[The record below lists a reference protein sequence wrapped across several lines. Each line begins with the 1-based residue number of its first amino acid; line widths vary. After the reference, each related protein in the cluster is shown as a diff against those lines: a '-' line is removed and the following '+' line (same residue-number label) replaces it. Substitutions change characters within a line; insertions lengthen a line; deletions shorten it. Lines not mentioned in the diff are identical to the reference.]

1 MAAETISTH
10 TVKNDATTTIVT
22 RTTTIVSEHAE
33 IYAEPIEQDELQ
45 SVGVVEG
52 VRKTLRDFWFPSNT
66 HDHTDD
72 DDEEDDKEEH
82 TEPHQDPSLLP
93 GNSVMRRA
101 YDYWKSLTRD
111 ATESAKA
118 RVLEAKKARDEA
130 AIEAKW
136 AILGYKREAREAL
149 EEAETKYRDALAA
162 AEKAHNEAHEKAK
175 SKWFQAVDKTEEEV
189 GKITDHVDDVAHKKW
204 DRFKAAVN
212 SLAFSPPK
220 YACSPSS
227 QYWFSRQNP
236 AADSG
241 WDCREIWDHPSRNDH
256 GHHAIKNLPKKYLSL
271 DKVHDTFV
279 QLYSQ
284 AAQKAKSAPSATSFE
299 GSVKPVKDYYANV
312 LSRISRNEQDA
323 INELDQVV
331 DKFKARLNEAKYYEE
346 QTDAWLVAQWNTVAE
361 NAGDSKKQYEKV
373 FKNTLRD
380 IQNTRTE
387 AYNSLLNNLQRSIN
401 VARNNINE
409 AIKATKDH
417 ADKSRVHRA
426 VQEAIESFT
435 HVVHDAEAKIK
446 AAPKNAYQHA
456 IDTFNKDTAMLKEKL
471 QHAAELASKSASS
484 VAHRAS
490 KTESSV
496 SHKASKSGASVI
508 DHATRSAESLA
519 HKASKSASSLSAH
532 ASKSASSLSAHA
544 SKSASSAAH
553 QISED
558 AKTLIDDAA
567 KKVQGAKDSA
577 NSKYQSATD
586 QVRHGYDHATASASS
601 IWSAATPLAPL
612 HRAQE
617 SCRHWL
623 SDAHDTWFDN
633 HTTSEELNVSS
644 IYGALLVVY
653 LVVAGYKVWAH
664 RNLNRMHDPKDRT
677 FGVVAGDRL
686 EQEQGNGTHHKI
698 SKGKIPPNKEETL
711 AMQRSSFVYVA
722 GQFLSTSIIIL
733 GFLAYLEHSGLSPVV
748 LHSLFVGLATAQI
761 LQTGCLNETLCRFGI
776 IDGVHTTGRDIG
788 NYVSYVVFGFAMTA
802 STIKF
807 LAQ

>member
-10 TVKNDATTTIVT
+10 TVRNDATTTIVT
-22 RTTTIVSEHAE
+22 RTTTIVSEHEE
-33 IYAEPIEQDELQ
+33 IYAEPIEQDELH

-72 DDEEDDKEEH
+72 DDDKEEH

-111 ATESAKA
+111 ATESAKV

-149 EEAETKYRDALAA
+149 EKAETKYRDALAA
-162 AEKAHNEAHEKAK
+162 AEKAHNEAHERAK

-236 AADSG
+236 ASDSG

-256 GHHAIKNLPKKYLSL
+256 GHHVIKNLPKKYLSP

-279 QLYSQ
+279 HLYSQ

-299 GSVKPVKDYYANV
+299 GTVKPVKDYYANI
-312 LSRISRNEQDA
+312 LSQISRNEQDA

-331 DKFKARLNEAKYYEE
+331 DKIKARLNEAKYYEE
-346 QTDAWLVAQWNTVAE
+346 QTDAWLIAQWNTVAE
-361 NAGDSKKQYEKV
+361 NAGDTKKQYEKV
-373 FKNTLRD
+373 FRNTLRS

-387 AYNSLLNNLQRSIN
+387 VYNNLLNNLQRSIN
-401 VARNNINE
+401 VARSNINE
-409 AIKATKDH
+409 AIKATKDQ
-417 ADKSRVHRA
+417 ADKSRVHHV
-426 VQEAIESFT
+426 VQEAIDSFT
-435 HVVHDAEAKIK
+435 HAVYDAEAKIK

-456 IDTFNKDTAMLKEKL
+456 MDTFNKDTTLLKEKL

-508 DHATRSAESLA
+508 DHATRSVESLA

-532 ASKSASSLSAHA
+532 ASKSV
-544 SKSASSAAH
+544 SSAAH
-553 QISED
+553 QITED
-558 AKTLIDDAA
+558 AKTLVDDAA

-633 HTTSEELNVSS
+633 HTTSDELNVSS
-644 IYGALLVVY
+644 VYGALLVVY
-653 LVVAGYKVWAH
+653 LVVAGYRVWAH

-686 EQEQGNGTHHKI
+686 EQEKGT
-698 SKGKIPPNKEETL
+698 
-711 AMQRSSFVYVA
+711 SFF
-722 GQFLSTSIIIL
+722 FLL
-733 GFLAYLEHSGLSPVV
+733 GFV
-748 LHSLFVGLATAQI
+748 
-761 LQTGCLNETLCRFGI
+761 
-776 IDGVHTTGRDIG
+776 
-788 NYVSYVVFGFAMTA
+788 
-802 STIKF
+802 
-807 LAQ
+807 

>member
-1 MAAETISTH
+1 MASETISTH
-10 TVKNDATTTIVT
+10 TVRNDATTTIVT
-22 RTTTIVSEHAE
+22 RTTTIVSEHEE
-33 IYAEPIEQDELQ
+33 IYAEPVEGETR

-72 DDEEDDKEEH
+72 NDEDEKDDH
-82 TEPHQDPSLLP
+82 AEPHQDPSLLP
-93 GNSVMRRA
+93 GNSVTRRA
-101 YDYWKSLTRD
+101 YDYWKTLTRD
-111 ATESAKA
+111 ATEAAKD

-130 AIEAKW
+130 AIEARW

-149 EEAETKYRDALAA
+149 EKAEAKYYEALAA

-212 SLAFSPPK
+212 SLAFNPPK
-220 YACSPSS
+220 YGCSPSS

-256 GHHAIKNLPKKYLSL
+256 KHHVLKNLPKKRLSL

-299 GSVKPVKDYYANV
+299 ASVKPVKDYYANV
-312 LSRISRNEQDA
+312 LARVSRNEQDA
-323 INELDQVV
+323 IDELDQVV
-331 DKFKARLNEAKYYEE
+331 DKIKARLNEAKYYEE
-346 QTDAWLVAQWNTVAE
+346 QTDAWLTAQWNTVAD
-361 NAGDSKKQYEKV
+361 NAGDTKKQYEKA
-373 FKNTLRD
+373 FRNTLKN

-387 AYNSLLNNLQRSIN
+387 TYNSLLNNLQRSVN

-409 AIKATKDH
+409 AIKATKDQ
-417 ADKSRVHRA
+417 ADKSRVHHA

-456 IDTFNKDTAMLKEKL
+456 VDTFNKDTTLLKDKL

-484 VAHRAS
+484 AAHGAS
-490 KTESSV
+490 KSGSSV
-496 SHKASKSGASVI
+496 SHKASKSGASVV
-508 DHATRSAESLA
+508 DHATRSAASVA
-519 HKASKSASSLSAH
+519 HEASKSASSLSHH
-532 ASKSASSLSAHA
+532 ASKSV
-544 SKSASSAAH
+544 SSAAH
-553 QISED
+553 QITKD
-558 AKTLIDDAA
+558 AKTLVDDAA

-586 QVRHGYDHATASASS
+586 HVRHEYDHATASVSS
-601 IWSAATPLAPL
+601 MWSEATPLAPL
-612 HRAQE
+612 HRAHE
-617 SCRHWL
+617 SCRLWL

-633 HTTSEELNVSS
+633 TSEELNASS
-644 IYGALLVVY
+644 VYGALLMVY
-653 LVVAGYKVWAH
+653 LVAAGYRVWAH
-664 RNLNRMHDPKDRT
+664 RNLNRMRDPKEKP
-677 FGVVAGDRL
+677 FGVVESGDKL
-686 EQEQGNGTHHKI
+686 EQEMGNG
-698 SKGKIPPNKEETL
+698 SNGSYGNGKIAKHKARPSKEEDL
-711 AMQRSSFVYVA
+711 EMKHNAFFHVA
-722 GQFLSTSIIIL
+722 RQFLTTSIVVL
-733 GFLAYLEHSGLSPVV
+733 ALLAYLERSCLNPLV
-748 LHSLFVGLATAQI
+748 LHSLFVGLATAQV
-761 LQTGCLNETLCRFGI
+761 LQAGWLNQVLCRVGVV
-776 IDGVHTTGRDIG
+776 DGVHTTGREIG
-788 NYVSYVVFGFAMTA
+788 NYVAYAVFGFAA
-802 STIKF
+802 AACAIQL

>member
-22 RTTTIVSEHAE
+22 RTTTIVSEHEE
-33 IYAEPIEQDELQ
+33 IYAEPIGED

-72 DDEEDDKEEH
+72 DEDDKEEH

-111 ATESAKA
+111 ATESAKD

-149 EEAETKYRDALAA
+149 EKAETKYREALAA
-162 AEKAHNEAHEKAK
+162 AEKAHNVAHENAK

-189 GKITDHVDDVAHKKW
+189 GKFTDQVDDVAHKKW

-256 GHHAIKNLPKKYLSL
+256 GHHVVKNLPKKHLSL

-312 LSRISRNEQDA
+312 LSRIPRNEEDA
-323 INELDQVV
+323 INELDQMV
-331 DKFKARLNEAKYYEE
+331 DKIRARLNEAKYYEE
-346 QTDAWLVAQWNTVAE
+346 QTDAWLTAQWNTVAD
-361 NAGDSKKQYEKV
+361 NAGDTKKQYERV
-373 FKNTLRD
+373 FRNTLKS
-380 IQNTRTE
+380 IQSARTE
-387 AYNSLLNNLQRSIN
+387 AYNNILNNLQRSIN

-409 AIKATKDH
+409 AIKATKDQ
-417 ADKSRVHRA
+417 ADKSRVHHA

-456 IDTFNKDTAMLKEKL
+456 IDTFNKDTTLLKEKL

-484 VAHRAS
+484 VAHEAS
-490 KTESSV
+490 KTGSSI

-519 HKASKSASSLSAH
+519 HKASKSASSLSH
-532 ASKSASSLSAHA
+532 HA

-553 QISED
+553 QITED
-558 AKTLIDDAA
+558 AKTLVDDAA

-586 QVRHGYDHATASASS
+586 QVRHGYDHATVSASS

-633 HTTSEELNVSS
+633 HTTNEEMNVSS
-644 IYGALLVVY
+644 VYGALLVVY
-653 LVVAGYKVWAH
+653 LMVAGYRVWAH

-677 FGVVAGDRL
+677 FGVVSGDKL
-686 EQEQGNGTHHKI
+686 EQEI
-698 SKGKIPPNKEETL
+698 STL
-711 AMQRSSFVYVA
+711 FF
-722 GQFLSTSIIIL
+722 FL
-733 GFLAYLEHSGLSPVV
+733 GLV
-748 LHSLFVGLATAQI
+748 
-761 LQTGCLNETLCRFGI
+761 
-776 IDGVHTTGRDIG
+776 
-788 NYVSYVVFGFAMTA
+788 
-802 STIKF
+802 
-807 LAQ
+807 